1 MPELA
6 PKARLQPSLLDRL
19 VDNEPAVNVESRDRR
34 VLSFSQLRAAVLRDL
49 IWLLNTACHWN
60 PVNEEDK
67 KELAGLKEVEKSVL
81 NYGVPSLTGRT
92 LSGVRAIEIEQDL
105 TRAIE
110 RFEPRIL
117 QRSLRVRVI
126 TEEKHGRPNTLVME
140 IEGEIWAQPLP
151 EPLYIRT
158 AVDLE
163 TGHFTLEERR

>member
-19 VDNEPAVNVESRDRR
+19 IDNEPAVSVESRDRR

-49 IWLLNTACHWN
+49 VWLLNTACQR
-60 PVNEEDK
+60 PADID
-67 KELAGLKEVEKSVL
+67 GMREVEKSVL
-81 NYGVPSLTGRT
+81 NFGVPSLTGRT
-92 LSGVRAIEIEQDL
+92 VSGLRAIDIEQDL

-110 RFEPRIL
+110 RYEPRIL
-117 QRSLRVRVI
+117 PRSLHVRVI
-126 TEEKHGRPNTLVME
+126 TEEKHGKPNTLVME